1 MFQEVLATGGNEPCF
16 NLHSTPTAVQ
26 GSHPAHIR
34 GTKSDG
40 TNWSHQRRTQQHKQ
54 RHCPAVPS
62 QQSWNPRQQ
71 FLQVRFFIESSQ
83 LSDLAGKTSIPQSG
97 CVHLLCWRRVGVF
110 DLHHTA
116 HRKQTNQPSNT
127 SGASNPQHQ
136 PQASARQVATPL
148 ASPGHDKTCACVT
161 SRGCCPNPGH
171 HHQRFARRRGPSIVH
186 SVILRPVHV
195 MLRLRLPPVGLHCRG
210 HVQHWLRM
218 ERRGWVL

>member
-1 MFQEVLATGGNEPCF
+1 MQRVGMSLASTCIRRRRLCREATQPTYEAPSLTERTGRTSGARN
-16 NLHSTPTAVQ
+16 NTNSVTAL
-26 GSHPAHIR
+26 
-34 GTKSDG
+34 
-40 TNWSHQRRTQQHKQ
+40 
-54 RHCPAVPS
+54 PAVPS
-62 QQSWNPRQQ
+62 MAPQQSWNPRQQ

-136 PQASARQVATPL
+136 PQASARQVATPFG
-148 ASPGHDKTCACVT
+148 SPGHDKTCACVT